1 MFLLAAL
8 IPFSIGI
15 IQYLYPKKIK
25 EFSIMNYLSTILII
39 IFSKPQSLYL
49 SSNNIFNGIEL
60 EFNFEIKLL
69 LISLNI
75 FFMIIFFK
83 SYKKYSKIFIL
94 LWFMLNGSLNT
105 FFTTRDFFNIYVH
118 LELISML
125 IFLLIALDRDEKKI
139 WASLK
144 YMFLSSI
151 AFEIYL
157 IGVAII
163 YKDTGSININY
174 VINHGNISQLAL
186 EFIIVGVLIKS
197 GFFFISGWLENA
209 HGEAVYGISPILSGI
224 IVKLGLAIIF
234 LIIPLLNVQ
243 NRELLITYAYISS
256 IMGGI
261 FMVLEKNLKK
271 MLAYSTMMS
280 TAYMLI
286 IIIQHSDLFI
296 YFLIADMFI
305 KGFLFMGAD
314 EIKSITKE
322 KVIRKIKKTKIPL
335 SLYVLIV
342 INLFLITGIYPS
354 IINNIKYE
362 LIINHNLLFV
372 GYFLY
377 GAFVY
382 KVLKNLTFNRI
393 FNFKYWYAYIIT
405 FSFLISSFFILEFHL
420 KEFLIEVVLF
430 ILGASLYRIIEKSE
444 KIKKFDLSIVH
455 KFDFTIIYQ
464 ITILLIILIIN
475 T

>member
-1 MFLLAAL
+1 LFLLAAL

-15 IQYLYPKKIK
+15 IQYLYPNKIK

-60 EFNFEIKLL
+60 EFNYEIKLL

-83 SYKKYSKIFIL
+83 SYKKYSKIFVL
-94 LWFMLNGSLNT
+94 LWFMLNGALNT

-174 VINHGNISQLAL
+174 VINHGNISQIAL
-186 EFIIVGVLIKS
+186 EFIIIGLLIKS

-224 IVKLGLAIIF
+224 IVKLGLAIIY

-243 NRELLITYAYISS
+243 NREFLITYAYISS

-261 FMVLEKNLKK
+261 FMVFEKDIKK
-271 MLAYSTMMS
+271 MLAYSTMVS

-286 IIIQHSDLFI
+286 IIIQQPNLFI

-314 EIKSITKE
+314 EIKLYTKE
-322 KVIRKIKKTKIPL
+322 KIINRIKNKKIPL
-335 SLYVLIV
+335 SLYFLIFL
-342 INLFLITGIYPS
+342 NLFLITGIYPS
-354 IINNIKYE
+354 IINNIKYV
-362 LIINHNLLFV
+362 IVINHNILFI
-372 GYFLY
+372 GYLIY
-377 GAFVY
+377 GAFFY
-382 KVLKNLTFNRI
+382 KILTNLSFNKK
-393 FNFKYWYAYIIT
+393 FDFKYWYAYLIT
-405 FSFLISSFFILEFHL
+405 FSLFFLSFYLIEFHL
-420 KEFLIEVVLF
+420 REF
-430 ILGASLYRIIEKSE
+430 IIEIFLFTVGILVYRKLEKNE
-444 KIKKFDLSIVH
+444 KIKSLDLSIIH

-464 ITILLIILIIN
+464 ITILLIMLIIN
-475 T
+475 A

>member
-1 MFLLAAL
+1 
-8 IPFSIGI
+8 
-15 IQYLYPKKIK
+15 
-25 EFSIMNYLSTILII
+25 
-39 IFSKPQSLYL
+39 
-49 SSNNIFNGIEL
+49 
-60 EFNFEIKLL
+60 
-69 LISLNI
+69 
-75 FFMIIFFK
+75 
-83 SYKKYSKIFIL
+83 
-94 LWFMLNGSLNT
+94 
-105 FFTTRDFFNIYVH
+105 
-118 LELISML
+118 ML

-186 EFIIVGVLIKS
+186 EFVIVGVLIKS

-256 IMGGI
+256 IMGGV

-322 KVIRKIKKTKIPL
+322 KVIKKIKKTKIPL

-342 INLFLITGIYPS
+342 LNLFLITGIYPS

-362 LIINHNLLFV
+362 LIINHNILFV

-377 GAFVY
+377 GAFIY
-382 KVLKNLTFNRI
+382 KVLNNLSFNKT

-405 FSFLISSFFILEFHL
+405 FSFLILSFFILEFHL

-430 ILGASLYRIIEKSE
+430 ILGASFYRIIEKSE

>member
-49 SSNNIFNGIEL
+49 SSDNIFNGIEL

-271 MLAYSTMMS
+271 MLAYSTMVS

-286 IIIQHSDLFI
+286 IIIQRSDLFI

-314 EIKSITKE
+314 EIKLITKE
-322 KVIRKIKKTKIPL
+322 KNIFKIKKVEMPL
-335 SLYVLIV
+335 SLYTLIV
-342 INLFLITGIYPS
+342 LNLFLITGIYPS
-354 IINNIKYE
+354 IINNIKHE
-362 LIINHNLLFV
+362 LIITNKILLI
-372 GYFLY
+372 GYILY
-377 GAFVY
+377 GAFSY
-382 KVLKNLTFNRI
+382 KILSNLKSNKV
-393 FNFKYWYAYIIT
+393 FNFKYWYAYLIT
-405 FSFLISSFFILEFHL
+405 FTFFILSFFVTDFHI
-420 KEFLIEVVLF
+420 KEFSIEITLF
-430 ILGASLYRIIEKSE
+430 IIGVILYKMIEKKE
-444 KIKKFDLSIVH
+444 KFQKLDLSFVH
-455 KFDFTIIYQ
+455 KFDLTIIYQ
-464 ITILLIILIIN
+464 ITILLIILAIN
-475 T
+475 I